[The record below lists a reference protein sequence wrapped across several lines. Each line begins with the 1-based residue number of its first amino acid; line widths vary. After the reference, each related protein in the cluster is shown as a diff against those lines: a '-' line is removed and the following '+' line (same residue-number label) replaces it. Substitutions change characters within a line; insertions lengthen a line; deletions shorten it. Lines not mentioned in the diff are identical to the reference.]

1 MNGQV
6 VYQAASIC
14 LSYPDDEVLGLG
26 EVVRRA
32 LAESAPRAAASFAP
46 LLDWWATTTPADVQR
61 AYVDVFDLSKRHA
74 LYLSYWTDG
83 DTRRRG
89 MVLAEFKQRFRE
101 AGLEL
106 GETGELPDYLP
117 LVLEFA
123 RHRPD
128 AGAEL
133 LQSYRASLELI
144 RLALGER
151 GAPHAGVLAAVCA
164 TLPGR
169 SPEDR
174 QQAMAMA
181 AMDSGV
187 VPTGLFIESLNE
199 MIDAQGKR
207 LMALRS
213 RVPNVVLLALYGVA
227 TVAGAFS
234 GYAGG
239 LGARSS
245 LLPVYV
251 MIMLVCAVIL
261 LIQDLDRP
269 STGFITTSQQPMIDA
284 AAAIAAY

>member
-1 MNGQV
+1 MNRPV

-14 LSYPDDEVLGLG
+14 LSYPDDEVLALG

-32 LAESAPRAAASFAP
+32 IAESAPRAEASFAP
-46 LLDWWATTTPADVQR
+46 LLDWWAATPAADVQR
-61 AYVDVFDLSKRHA
+61 TYVDLFDLSKRHA

-151 GAPHAGVLAAVCA
+151 DAPYAGVVAAVCA

-181 AMDSGV
+181 AAGPPAESV
-187 VPTGLFIESLNE
+187 GLEPY
-199 MIDAQGKR
+199 DPR
-207 LMALRS
+207 
-213 RVPNVVLLALYGVA
+213 
-227 TVAGAFS
+227 
-234 GYAGG
+234 
-239 LGARSS
+239 
-245 LLPVYV
+245 LLPLEP
-251 MIMLVCAVIL
+251 IGGG
-261 LIQDLDRP
+261 R
-269 STGFITTSQQPMIDA
+269 
-284 AAAIAAY
+284 